1 VLFVISDLSGGG
13 AERVLIHV
21 LNGLSRDRWRPSLAL
36 LQGTNDYPLN
46 LAADVPVTCLG
57 KRGTLSIFRLVG
69 QLAALYRRTQPH
81 LIVSFLTYTN
91 YLTLIARQLS
101 GCRIP
106 VIVSERNTPSR
117 ALASWRFACIHKSL
131 VRATYSRAD
140 TIIAI
145 SRGVREDL
153 ERCFRVPARLCQVLY
168 NPVAVD
174 EVRTAAKEPA
184 DHSWFSDQIPIVLAC
199 GRLVPQKNYPLLL
212 NAMKRVLEHRPARL
226 FVLGKGPQLASLQA
240 LAGKLG
246 IASSVHFAGFQSNPF
261 KFMARA
267 KVFALSSLWEGFGNV
282 LVEAM
287 ACGIPVVATRCPSG
301 PEEIVTDGVNGLL
314 VPSGDPDALAAAIL
328 RLLEDEA
335 VRRRLS
341 EAALKRAEDFR
352 AERMISGYERVF
364 AEVLNRAQGAR

>member
-1 VLFVISDLSGGG
+1 
-13 AERVLIHV
+13 
-21 LNGLSRDRWRPSLAL
+21 
-36 LQGTNDYPLN
+36 
-46 LAADVPVTCLG
+46 
-57 KRGTLSIFRLVG
+57 
-69 QLAALYRRTQPH
+69 
-81 LIVSFLTYTN
+81 
-91 YLTLIARQLS
+91 
-101 GCRIP
+101 
-106 VIVSERNTPSR
+106 
-117 ALASWRFACIHKSL
+117 
-131 VRATYSRAD
+131 
-140 TIIAI
+140 
-145 SRGVREDL
+145 
-153 ERCFRVPARLCQVLY
+153 VLY